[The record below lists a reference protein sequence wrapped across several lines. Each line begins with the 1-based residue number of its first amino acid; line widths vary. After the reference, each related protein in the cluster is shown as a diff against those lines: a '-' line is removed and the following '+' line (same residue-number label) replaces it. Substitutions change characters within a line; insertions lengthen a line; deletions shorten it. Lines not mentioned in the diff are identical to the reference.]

1 MTQCNYLTTQRSL
14 GSERVG
20 WHSPRT
26 DDSPRESP
34 RTGGKAPLSQPQC
47 FHEQVG
53 WGLKAS
59 TLPIAPTGSPGQT
72 VCCLTQ
78 PYYFLLPTVLL
89 TSRRVFPSLNRVI
102 IQFSRGAYFPL
113 SASSLCK
120 TWNSQCFSLNPAL
133 GKPTINWTFSL
144 RIAPKCFHCFCPV
157 WGQWLTLAIL
167 SPMPLF
173 TLRPEQRFSSYPKQG
188 GAIHFLRWNKCSQQ
202 LGLPGSRQA
211 K

>member
-1 MTQCNYLTTQRSL
+1 MTQSNCLVPQRSP

-26 DDSPRESP
+26 NDSHRESP
-34 RTGGKAPLSQPQC
+34 RTGGKAPLSQPRC

-53 WGLKAS
+53 WGLKAC
-59 TLPIAPTGSPGQT
+59 TLPIAPTVSPGET
-72 VCCLTQ
+72 VCCLAQ
-78 PYYFLLPTVLL
+78 PYYFLHTTVLL
-89 TSRRVFPSLNRVI
+89 TPRPVFPSLNRVI

-120 TWNSQCFSLNPAL
+120 TRNSQYFSLNSAL
-133 GKPTINWTFSL
+133 GRPTTNWTFSL
-144 RIAPKCFHCFCPV
+144 SIAPTCFQCFCPV

-167 SPMPLF
+167 SPMPLL
-173 TLRPEQRFSSYPKQG
+173 TLRPEQRFSSCPKQG
-188 GAIHFLRWNKCSQQ
+188 GAIRFLRWNKCSQQ
-202 LGLPGSRQA
+202 LRLPGSRQA